1 MGKDCFAAY
10 FTDMPDN
17 PQLRS
22 EVLFPEIDPYAA
34 GALAVDARH
43 TLHWETC
50 GNAAGVPLVFLHGGP
65 G

>member
-1 MGKDCFAAY
+1 
-10 FTDMPDN
+10 MPDN
-17 PQLRS
+17 PQLRI

-34 GALAVDARH
+34 GGLAVDARH

-65 G
+65 GGGCLPHLRPETG